1 MRGDR
6 PGPAGSRI
14 LLARATPHARGST
27 FGSLVSR
34 LERPGY
40 PACAGIDP
48 DGPLAGRCGPRL
60 PRMRGDRPPGS
71 FAGPERFMAT
81 PHARGSTVLAS
92 FFHWLH
98 AGYPACAGID
108 LSLSRL
114 CSSADWLP
122 RMRGD
127 RPQPDQ
133 CLRQSL
139 LATPHARGSTSHR
152 IQMEPRFLGYPACA
166 GIDLSVYPIPI
177 AAKRLPRMRGDRP
190 LVFGYTGAIGW
201 ATPHARG
208 STIIRVALARPPPG
222 YPACAGIDR
231 ILSS

>member
-1 MRGDR
+1 MMGPYGLPRMRGDR
-6 PGPAGSRI
+6 PDI
-14 LLARATPHARGST
+14 VTVTTQLQKATPHARGST
-27 FGSLVSR
+27 GIYTAPDR
-34 LERPGY
+34 L
-40 PACAGIDP
+40 I
-48 DGPLAGRCGPRL
+48 
-60 PRMRGDRPPGS
+60 
-71 FAGPERFMAT
+71 
-81 PHARGSTVLAS
+81 
-92 FFHWLH
+92 

-208 STIIRVALARPPPG
+208 SPIIRVALASPPPG

>member
-6 PGPAGSRI
+6 PLWTLCRVG
-14 LLARATPHARGST
+14 
-27 FGSLVSR
+27 
-34 LERPGY
+34 
-40 PACAGIDP
+40 
-48 DGPLAGRCGPRL
+48 
-60 PRMRGDRPPGS
+60 MRR
-71 FAGPERFMAT
+71 AT